1 MLTIHGRDPA
11 SSKMLEIHIGDG
23 LITEV
28 RPSDASADL
37 WLSPGFVDL
46 QVNGYGGID
55 LNDVSCT
62 PRDILRLSLQLATLG
77 TTTFIPTIITAS
89 SQKIE
94 HLLRTIH
101 TAREEFSFVRHAVPW
116 VHLEGPS
123 ISPLEGF
130 RGAHE
135 LESVRAPSLSEFD
148 RWQAASNGLVGM
160 VTLSPHWEGSVE
172 FIRSLRSRGVLVSIG
187 HTHATRDQIRS
198 AADAGASL
206 STHLGNGIALTLPRH
221 DNPIWPQLDDDRLRK
236 MFIVDGIHLPGD
248 VLRVMLRASGKE
260 RSILVSDSVAL
271 AGSPAG
277 SYRTN
282 IGSLVTV
289 GSDGSIRMKG
299 SQLLA
304 GSGIALK
311 DAIARSVALAGISL
325 GGAIQLATKNPGQ
338 LAAQRGRL
346 GPGAPADLVR
356 FRWSPGDQ
364 SLDIEEVLIMGS
376 PISPQ
381 HSACFF

>member
-11 SSKMLEIHIGDG
+11 SLKVLEVRTEDG

-37 WLSPGFVDL
+37 WLAPGFVDL

-62 PRDILRLSLQLATLG
+62 PSDILRLSQQLATLG

-94 HLLRTIH
+94 HLLRTIR
-101 TAREEFSFVRHAVPW
+101 TAREEFPFVYHAVPW

-130 RGAHE
+130 CGAHE
-135 LESVRAPSLSEFD
+135 VEFVHAPSLSEFD
-148 RWQAASNGLVGM
+148 HWQTVSGGLVRM
-160 VTLSPHWEGSVE
+160 VTLSPHWEESAE
-172 FIRSLRSRGVLVSIG
+172 FIRSLRKCDVLVSIG
-187 HTHATRDQIRS
+187 HTHATRDQIRC
-198 AADAGASL
+198 AVDAGASL

-221 DNPIWPQLDDDRLRK
+221 DNPIWPQLSDERLKK
-236 MFIVDGIHLPGD
+236 MFIADGIHLPGD
-248 VLRVMLRASGKE
+248 VLRAMLRATGKE
-260 RSILVSDSVAL
+260 HSILVSDSVAL

-282 IGSLVTV
+282 VGSFVTV
-289 GSDGSIRMKG
+289 SPDGSIRLKG

-311 DAIARSVALAGISL
+311 DAIARAVAIGGVSL
-325 GGAIQLATKNPGQ
+325 GEAIQFATENPGQ
-338 LAAQRGRL
+338 FAARRGRL
-346 GPGAPADLVR
+346 EPGSPADLVR
-356 FRWSPGDQ
+356 FRWNPGDQ
-364 SLDIEEVLIMGS
+364 SLNIEDVLVMGNR
-376 PISPQ
+376 IS
-381 HSACFF
+381 A

>member
-1 MLTIHGRDPA
+1 
-11 SSKMLEIHIGDG
+11 MLEIRIVDG

-28 RPSDASADL
+28 RPSDASTDL

-46 QVNGYGGID
+46 QVNGYRGVD

-62 PRDILRLSLQLATLG
+62 PRDVLRLSQQLATLG
-77 TTTFIPTIITAS
+77 TTTFIPTIVSAS
-89 SQKIE
+89 SQKVE

-101 TAREEFSFVRHAVPW
+101 TARNEFSFVRHAVPW

-135 LESVRAPSLSEFD
+135 LESVRPPSLGEFD
-148 RWQAASNGLVGM
+148 HWQTVSDGLVGM
-160 VTLSPHWEGSVE
+160 VTLSPHWEGPVE

-198 AADAGASL
+198 AVDAGASL

-221 DNPIWPQLDDDRLRK
+221 DNPIWPQLDDERLRK
-236 MFIVDGIHLPGD
+236 MFIADGIHLPGD
-248 VLRVMLRASGKE
+248 VLRIMLRASGKE

-277 SYRTN
+277 SYETN
-282 IGSLVTV
+282 VGSFVTV
-289 GSDGSIRMKG
+289 DADGSIRIKG

-311 DAIARSVALAGISL
+311 DAIARAVAIGGISL
-325 GGAIQLATKNPGQ
+325 GEAVQLATENPGQ
-338 LAAQRGRL
+338 FAAQRGRL
-346 GPGAPADLVR
+346 EPGAPADLVR

-364 SLDIEEVLIMGS
+364 SLDIEEVLVMGS
-376 PISPQ
+376 PIST
-381 HSACFF
+381 